1 MTPPA
6 ALVILPVL
14 ACLIF
19 LARTS
24 EGKRAWLTQLPI
36 AAPLGVGLS
45 SLTWWAFLQV
55 PAVSRPTMVAL
66 DAAVWAAAIG
76 LAFLVR
82 AEPAASRQADGD
94 AAPAARILTWA
105 AIAAFAATSLLAV
118 TSFAATSRV
127 FPHAGWDAWAIW
139 NLRARFLFRTG
150 PAQWTD
156 AFADQLS
163 YSHPDYPLLLPLSVS
178 RAWTFLG
185 EETVLVPVFIAAIF
199 ASATVAAA
207 ALSVGRARTPA
218 HGLMTAAAI
227 LASPT
232 FLKWAPSQCAD
243 VPLGCY
249 ILASFLML
257 GRATVSDRPLWWLL
271 AGISA
276 GLAAWTKNEGLVFML
291 LFLSVCTAWRL
302 RTPGQARAR
311 SLAWLVAGSAIA
323 IAALVVFKWRF
334 SPTSDIEKAFSIPA
348 ALTLVTDVDRIRFV
362 VGAIAREVW
371 LGGGTTIGVLPVL
384 CVCVL
389 AAGLRPPGAAA
400 AAGLVSMVLLVGIYA
415 VYYIVTPSHD
425 LAWYVSTSVDR
436 LVLHAFPTFV
446 WGLMMSAR

>member
-6 ALVILPVL
+6 ALVVLPVL

-19 LARTS
+19 LARAS
-24 EGKRAWLTQLPI
+24 DGKRAWLTQLPI

-45 SLTWWAFLQV
+45 SITWWAFLQV
-55 PAVSRPTMVAL
+55 PASRSTMVAL
-66 DAAVWAAAIG
+66 DTAVWAAAIG

-82 AEPAASRQADGD
+82 AEPAASRHANGD
-94 AAPAARILTWA
+94 AARPARILTWA
-105 AIAAFAATSLLAV
+105 ALAAFAATSLLAV
-118 TSFAATSRV
+118 TSFVATSRV

-150 PAQWTD
+150 PGQLAD
-156 AFADQLS
+156 VFADQLS
-163 YSHPDYPLLLPLSVS
+163 YSHPDYPLLLPLSVF

-185 EETVLVPVFIAAIF
+185 EDTVLVPIFIGAIF
-199 ASATVAAA
+199 AGATVAAA

-291 LFLSVCTAWRL
+291 LFLSVCTALAIADAWAGACTIACVAR
-302 RTPGQARAR
+302 RRIGHRHRRAR
-311 SLAWLVAGSAIA
+311 RLQVALFA
-323 IAALVVFKWRF
+323 
-334 SPTSDIEKAFSIPA
+334 DE
-348 ALTLVTDVDRIRFV
+348 
-362 VGAIAREVW
+362 
-371 LGGGTTIGVLPVL
+371 
-384 CVCVL
+384 
-389 AAGLRPPGAAA
+389 
-400 AAGLVSMVLLVGIYA
+400 
-415 VYYIVTPSHD
+415 
-425 LAWYVSTSVDR
+425 
-436 LVLHAFPTFV
+436 
-446 WGLMMSAR
+446 

>member
-6 ALVILPVL
+6 ALVVLPVL

-19 LARTS
+19 LARAS
-24 EGKRAWLTQLPI
+24 EGTRAWLTQLPI
-36 AAPLGVGLS
+36 AAPLGLGLS
-45 SLTWWAFLQV
+45 SITWWAFLQV
-55 PAVSRPTMVAL
+55 PASRSTMVAL
-66 DAAVWAAAIG
+66 DTAVWAAAIG

-82 AEPAASRQADGD
+82 AERAGSRQANGD
-94 AAPAARILTWA
+94 AAPSARILTWA
-105 AIAAFAATSLLAV
+105 AIAAIAATSLLAV
-118 TSFAATSRV
+118 TSFVVTSRV

-139 NLRARFLFRTG
+139 NIRARFLFRTG
-150 PAQWTD
+150 PGQLAD

-185 EETVLVPVFIAAIF
+185 EDTVLVPIFIGAIF
-199 ASATVAAA
+199 AGATVAAA

-257 GRATVSDRPLWWLL
+257 GRATVSDRSLWWLL

-276 GLAAWTKNEGLVFML
+276 GLAAWTKNEGLVFTL
-291 LFLSVCTAWRL
+291 LFLSICTAWRL
-302 RTPGQARAR
+302 RTHGPARAR

-348 ALTLVTDVDRIRFV
+348 ALTLVTDVDRIRLV

-371 LGGGTTIGVLPVL
+371 LGGGTTIGVLPIL

-436 LVLHAFPTFV
+436 LVLHAFPTVV
-446 WGLMMSAR
+446 WGLMMAAR

>member
-6 ALVILPVL
+6 ALVVLPVL
-14 ACLIF
+14 ACLTV
-19 LARTS
+19 LARAS

-45 SLTWWAFLQV
+45 SITWWAFLQV
-55 PAVSRPTMVAL
+55 PALLRPTMVAL

-82 AEPAASRQADGD
+82 AEPAASRRADG
-94 AAPAARILTWA
+94 AAPGGRILTWA
-105 AIAAFAATSLLAV
+105 AFAAFAATSLLAV

-139 NLRARFLFRTG
+139 NIRARFLFRAG
-150 PAQWTD
+150 PGQWAD

-185 EETVLVPVFIAAIF
+185 EDTVLVPIFIGAIF
-199 ASATVAAA
+199 AGATVAAA
-207 ALSVGRARTPA
+207 ALSVARARTPA
-218 HGLMTAAAI
+218 HGLIAAAAI
-227 LASPT
+227 LGSPT

-249 ILASFLML
+249 ILASFLL
-257 GRATVSDRPLWWLL
+257 FGRATVSDRPLWWLL
-271 AGISA
+271 SGVSA
-276 GLAAWTKNEGLVFML
+276 GLAAWTKNEGLVFTL
-291 LFLSVCTAWRL
+291 LFVSVCIVWRL
-302 RTPGQARAR
+302 RTHGRARAR

-348 ALTLVTDVDRIRFV
+348 ALTLVTDVGRIRLV
-362 VGAIAREVW
+362 VSAIAREVW
-371 LGGGTTIGVLPVL
+371 LGGGTMIGVLPIL
-384 CVCVL
+384 CVYVL
-389 AAGLRPPGAAA
+389 AGGLRPPGAAA
-400 AAGLVSMVLLVGIYA
+400 VAGLVSMVLLVGIYA

-436 LVLHAFPTFV
+436 LVLHAFPTAV
-446 WGLMMSAR
+446 WGLMMAAR